1 VWGQNRAQ
9 HETDRRKTGKCFRSC
24 KARENR
30 EERQSGHGRTL
41 PLRQTDLSEFEIVPR
56 DERVKPDPVLH
67 AGVESSLSE
76 GAMMLHEE
84 GTLASLWTS
93 LREVFFPV
101 KLPPLVLESKPIPVI
116 DRMKTKQD
124 PRATVASF
132 VIYALMILLVLWAVK
147 EHVPFVKHQAMLL
160 VQLATPP
167 EMPKAKDVMGGGGGQ
182 RGPTP
187 VSKGQLPKFAKIQ
200 ITPPKAPPPEDPK
213 IRMPDPTLEVQTNL
227 KMANNNM
234 PNLGDPN
241 SPLLGNSMGNGRGSG
256 MGSGNGSGLGPGTG
270 GGYGGGLMKIGG
282 GVSEPELIYKVDP
295 EFSEE
300 ARKAKFMG
308 IVTVTLV
315 VDQNGNPQNVHL
327 LRGVGMGLDEKAL
340 EAVKQYKF
348 KAARYN
354 GKPVAVQLNVEVN
367 FQIF

>member
-1 VWGQNRAQ
+1 MWS
-9 HETDRRKTGKCFRSC
+9 EYPRS
-24 KARENR
+24 
-30 EERQSGHGRTL
+30 
-41 PLRQTDLSEFEIVPR
+41 
-56 DERVKPDPVLH
+56 
-67 AGVESSLSE
+67 
-76 GAMMLHEE
+76 
-84 GTLASLWTS
+84 
-93 LREVFFPV
+93 FFPV

-124 PRATVASF
+124 PRATAASVA
-132 VIYALMILLVLWAVK
+132 IYALMIGLIAWAVK
-147 EHVPFVKHQAMLL
+147 EHVPFVKHAAMQLT
-160 VQLATPP
+160 QLAAPP

-182 RGPTP
+182 RGATP
-187 VSKGQLPKFAKIQ
+187 VSKGQPPKFARIQ
-200 ITPPKAPPPEDPK
+200 ITPPKAPPMDEPK

-241 SPLLGNSMGNGRGSG
+241 SPLSGSSMGNGRGSG
-256 MGSGNGSGLGPGTG
+256 MGQGNGSGLGPGTG

-282 GVSEPELIYKVDP
+282 GVSEPVLTYKVDP

-308 IVTVTLV
+308 VVTVNLV

-327 LRGVGMGLDEKAL
+327 VRGVGMGLDEKAI

-348 KAARYN
+348 KPARFN